1 MYSGNPG
8 LLGFYD
14 QFLETIYN
22 LLGKKISVWTLS
34 YAGHENPPNEKL
46 DSFGIEHQVKHK
58 VSSISFI
65 IVQTTRS
72 RQSFIDT

>member
-1 MYSGNPG
+1 MCLGNPG

-46 DSFGIEHQVKHK
+46 DPFGIEHQVKHK
-58 VSSISFI
+58 VGLVIR
-65 IVQTTRS
+65 TKKNNRS
-72 RQSFIDT
+72 MS

>member
-1 MYSGNPG
+1 MYLGNPG

-58 VSSISFI
+58 VSSISFS

>member
-1 MYSGNPG
+1 M
-8 LLGFYD
+8 YD

-46 DSFGIEHQVKHK
+46 EPFGIEHQVKHK
-58 VSSISFI
+58 VI
-65 IVQTTRS
+65 IVTNVQ
-72 RQSFIDT
+72 